1 MNYMLL
7 GDRYELLEKVGEG
20 GMAIVYKARDR
31 KLNRFVAVK
40 VLKDSFKENEE
51 IIRKFKKEAQAIA
64 TLSDPN
70 IVNVLDVGNQ
80 DDMNYI
86 VMEFIEGKTLKKI
99 IQERGHLPN
108 EVAIRIAIKVASA
121 LACAHKNNIVH
132 RDIKPHNILVT
143 AEGVVKVTDFGIAKS
158 MDSSTL
164 AHTNTIMG
172 SAHYFSPE
180 QAKGSYIDFRTDIY
194 SLGVVIY
201 EMTTGKVPFD
211 GDSAVTVA
219 LKHIQDNVTPPK
231 EINPEIPEGLNQL
244 ILKCMA
250 KNPDERYDSVVDLK
264 MDLERVKDNP
274 NATVEEEVEEDADY
288 TRIMS
293 PVSMDDTIY
302 QNTPLYAEEKHHQ
315 YEEDDEDDEYDDYD
329 DEYEDEYDEFDE
341 EPRKKGKKGTGVVII
356 VVIAIIVV
364 CGGIYAG
371 VSLGNRKTA
380 NAKVEVPNVVN
391 LTTNEAESQ
400 LDKLGLK
407 FTIKQVANEAP
418 VGTVIS
424 VSPASGAEVNK
435 GDTITITVS
444 SGPQAITIQDISN
457 MSISQAKQTLQGQGL
472 TVGDITYSYSDSVP
486 KGQIIGTNPAAGTQ
500 VPKDSTVSIIVS
512 KGQQVKM
519 VEVPSL
525 TGMTVAEA
533 QQTLNDLGLTVNV
546 VQGNAAGSAADNGKI
561 YAQDPQGGYSV
572 KSGSTVTITYYGNY
586 VAPKPTPP
594 NGGDNSG
601 NNGTTDNNGNT
612 NNSGTNNGT
621 TNNNGNTNHNGSTNN
636 SGNTN
641 NETTNNSGNTNNSGS
656 TGNSDNGSKVEHG
669 TEPSSTS
676 DKKNDTESQNKN
688 THNANPSNTGQG
700 KGASNNDLS
709 LKKSQ
714 N

>member
-315 YEEDDEDDEYDDYD
+315 YEEDEEDDEYD

-364 CGGIYAG
+364 CG
-371 VSLGNRKTA
+371 
-380 NAKVEVPNVVN
+380 
-391 LTTNEAESQ
+391 
-400 LDKLGLK
+400 
-407 FTIKQVANEAP
+407 
-418 VGTVIS
+418 
-424 VSPASGAEVNK
+424 
-435 GDTITITVS
+435 
-444 SGPQAITIQDISN
+444 
-457 MSISQAKQTLQGQGL
+457 
-472 TVGDITYSYSDSVP
+472 
-486 KGQIIGTNPAAGTQ
+486 
-500 VPKDSTVSIIVS
+500 
-512 KGQQVKM
+512 
-519 VEVPSL
+519 
-525 TGMTVAEA
+525 
-533 QQTLNDLGLTVNV
+533 
-546 VQGNAAGSAADNGKI
+546 
-561 YAQDPQGGYSV
+561 
-572 KSGSTVTITYYGNY
+572 
-586 VAPKPTPP
+586 
-594 NGGDNSG
+594 
-601 NNGTTDNNGNT
+601 
-612 NNSGTNNGT
+612 
-621 TNNNGNTNHNGSTNN
+621 
-636 SGNTN
+636 
-641 NETTNNSGNTNNSGS
+641 
-656 TGNSDNGSKVEHG
+656 
-669 TEPSSTS
+669 
-676 DKKNDTESQNKN
+676 
-688 THNANPSNTGQG
+688 
-700 KGASNNDLS
+700 
-709 LKKSQ
+709 
-714 N
+714 

>member
-201 EMTTGKVPFD
+201 EMATGKVPFD

-219 LKHIQDNVTPPK
+219 LKHIQDNVIPPK

-250 KNPDERYDSVVDLK
+250 KDPNERYDSVVDLK
-264 MDLERVKDNP
+264 IDLERVKDNP
-274 NATVEEEVEEDADY
+274 NMTIDEEEAEDDTDY
-288 TRIMS
+288 TRVMS

-302 QNTPLYAEEKHHQ
+302 QNTPLYTEENHHQ
-315 YEEDDEDDEYDDYD
+315 YEEDDDYEEDEDEYDD
-329 DEYEDEYDEFDE
+329 YEDEYDELDE
-341 EPRKKGKKGTGVVII
+341 KPRKKGGKGSGVAII

-371 VSLGNRKTA
+371 ISLGNRKA
-380 NAKVEVPNVVN
+380 SSQKVTVPNIVN

-407 FTIKQVANEAP
+407 FTVNQVANDAP
-418 VGTVIS
+418 AGTVIS
-424 VSPASGAEVNK
+424 ISPASGAEVNK
-435 GDTITITVS
+435 GTNITITVS
-444 SGPQAITIQDISN
+444 SGPQAITIQDVSN
-457 MSISQAKQTLQGQGL
+457 MSLSEAKKTLEGQGL
-472 TVGDITYSYSDSVP
+472 TVGDTTYSYSDSVP

-500 VPKDSTVSIIVS
+500 VPKNSSVSIIVS

-533 QQTLNDLGLTVNV
+533 KQTLNDLGLTINA
-546 VQGNAAGSAADNGKI
+546 VQGNVAGSVADNGKI

-572 KSGSTVTITYYGNY
+572 KSGSAVTVTYYGDY
-586 VAPKPTPP
+586 VAPTPTPNP
-594 NGGDNSG
+594 PTGGDTSGNNGANAGNSDNTGNTGNAGNSGNTDNSG
-601 NNGTTDNNGNT
+601 NTGNT
-612 NNSGTNNGT
+612 D
-621 TNNNGNTNHNGSTNN
+621 N
-636 SGNTN
+636 SGNT
-641 NETTNNSGNTNNSGS
+641 GNSGS
-656 TGNSDNGSKVEHG
+656 TDNSGSKVEHG
-669 TEPSSTS
+669 TESSNTS
-676 DKKNDTESQNKN
+676 DKKPNVENQNKDSHSA
-688 THNANPSNTGQG
+688 TPSNSSNIGKG
-700 KGASNNDLS
+700 KGASTSNGISVN
-709 LKKSQ
+709 KNQ